1 MEEWAKYWA
10 DMGFSVVPVHTI
22 KNGACSCFKGKECK
36 SMGKHPALDW
46 TQYQKKKADS
56 KQIKEWFTGQ
66 YKGYNIGVVTGK
78 ISGNRYA
85 VDVDVGEGKDG
96 QDSLDDLCLEYD
108 DLPETLK
115 AISGSG
121 GNHYFFKA
129 PDSMEVHS
137 GTNVLGSGVDVRGE
151 GGFVV
156 VAPSIHECGRH
167 YKIDEGG
174 FAIEQSPHWL
184 SVLVDRSKFTY
195 VNGTPMGNGLEV
207 DKFGSILDGREGYMT
222 KLVIG
227 AIRTAWISSGKVF
240 DEQGLFNEV
249 WETYQRKVR
258 VRGKTLDD
266 DGRGEQLLRQKISYN
281 LKKQS
286 RNELKVLDGVV
297 PNTSAEL
304 LPSTTLDRQPLSLPT
319 EAGGRLNITDWGM
332 ENYAGE
338 APDQE
343 WLIENILP
351 KRIPGLIASMGGMGK
366 SYILLDLALKV
377 AGGELGI
384 HSERALGGDISS
396 YGKVVMFGAED
407 SKESVHRRIASIAD
421 QTLRDRAKGNLFVVP
436 MPDAGGAV
444 GLIQNVMGQYSITE
458 QYLEIRKQLL
468 EFDDLKLVIIDPLQ
482 AFAMA
487 DLNSDPAAGQYW
499 WSMMSELAVAA
510 NCNILI
516 AHHMRKDG
524 SFSIRKSSQARE
536 AIRGTTALVDGSRW
550 TYSLWELNEADQ
562 MTLSDK
568 LDFEI
573 GVGNAVCGGVVKV
586 NDNAD
591 KAVRTFIRA
600 ENGLLIDRSVEVSE
614 ILEAGTRLTIPQ
626 TQEIFRE
633 IQTRWDSDQPFALGA
648 NSKRSLQ
655 SYMKSELELPIKTVK
670 SYINAWLN
678 NNMISDEIHDKKTKK
693 KGFKVIQIPGGTYN
707 D

>member
-10 DMGFSVVPVHTI
+10 EMGFSVVPVHAV
-22 KNGACSCFKGKECK
+22 KNGACSCFKGKECTSK
-36 SMGKHPALDW
+36 GKHPALDW
-46 TQYQKKKADS
+46 TQYQSKKADK
-56 KQIKEWFTGQ
+56 KQISEWFSGK

-78 ISGNRYA
+78 ISGNQYA
-85 VDVDVGEGKDG
+85 VDVDVGQGKDG
-96 QDSLDDLCLEYD
+96 QDSLDDLCLRYD

-115 AISGSG
+115 AITGSG

-129 PDSMEVHS
+129 PERMEVHS
-137 GTNVLGSGVDVRGE
+137 GTNVLGSGIDVRGE

-156 VAPSIHECGRH
+156 VAPSIHECGMT
-167 YKIDEGG
+167 YKIEAGVVED
-174 FAIEQSPHWL
+174 SPHWL

-195 VNGTPMGNGLEV
+195 TNGVAPTGNGIEL
-207 DKFGSILDGREGYMT
+207 DKFGSVVDGRVGCMT
-222 KLVIG
+222 TLLLG

-266 DGRGEQLLRQKISYN
+266 DGRGEQLLKQKINYVIRKQ
-281 LKKQS
+281 KK
-286 RNELKVLDGVV
+286 NELKILDGVE
-297 PNTSAEL
+297 PNTSGEL
-304 LPSTTLDRQPLSLPT
+304 LPTKTLDQQPLSLPT
-319 EAGGRLNITDWGM
+319 EVAGRLNISDWGM
-332 ENYAGE
+332 DIYSGE
-338 APDQE
+338 APEQE

-377 AGGELGI
+377 AGGEVGI
-384 HSERALGGDISS
+384 HSERALGGEISA
-396 YGKVVMFGAED
+396 YGKVVLFGAED

-458 QYLEIRKQLL
+458 QYIEIRKQLL
-468 EFDDLKLVIIDPLQ
+468 EIDDLKLVIIDPLQ

-524 SFSIRKSSQARE
+524 SFSIRKSNQARE

-562 MTLSDK
+562 ITLSDK
-568 LDFEI
+568 LEFEI

-591 KAVRTFIRA
+591 KGIRTFIRS

-633 IQTRWDSDQPFALGA
+633 IQNRWDSDQPFALGA

-655 SYMKSELELPIKTVK
+655 SYMKGELELPVKTVK

-678 NNMISDEIHDKKTKK
+678 NNMIADEIHNTNTKK
-693 KGFKVIQIPGGTYN
+693 KGLKVIQIPGGNY
-707 D
+707 DG